1 MLILVMQCLCLFDHL
16 NNLKMFRMPFGAK
29 FIFKVLPI
37 FSFKNNL
44 PKLGFDLKL
53 TLNL

>member
-16 NNLKMFRMPFGAK
+16 NNLKIFRMQIGAK
-29 FIFKVLPI
+29 FIFKFLPN
-37 FSFKNNL
+37 FAFKNNL